1 MQAFDDV
8 LFPLALGRDATVTP
22 EFATSVTIT
31 ASGFERRN
39 SLWSDAR
46 LRFDVGPG
54 VRSEAELGTLIA
66 FFRARRGQARG
77 FRLRDPSD
85 YSSCGMTG
93 APTPLDQRIGTGDGL
108 TARFALVKH
117 YGEGTEAQRRR
128 VTRPRADSVTVSIDG
143 VETDGW
149 SLEDKG
155 VILFA
160 EAPGEGAAI
169 SAGFLFDVP
178 VRFAEDRLDISGAAF
193 AAGEAPSV
201 PLIELRED
209 A

>member
-1 MQAFDDV
+1 
-8 LFPLALGRDATVTP
+8 
-22 EFATSVTIT
+22 
-31 ASGFERRN
+31 
-39 SLWSDAR
+39 
-46 LRFDVGPG
+46 
-54 VRSEAELGTLIA
+54 
-66 FFRARRGQARG
+66 
-77 FRLRDPSD
+77 
-85 YSSCGMTG
+85 
-93 APTPLDQRIGTGDGL
+93 
-108 TARFALVKH
+108 
-117 YGEGTEAQRRR
+117 
-128 VTRPRADSVTVSIDG
+128 VTVSIDG

-149 SLEDKG
+149 TLEDKG